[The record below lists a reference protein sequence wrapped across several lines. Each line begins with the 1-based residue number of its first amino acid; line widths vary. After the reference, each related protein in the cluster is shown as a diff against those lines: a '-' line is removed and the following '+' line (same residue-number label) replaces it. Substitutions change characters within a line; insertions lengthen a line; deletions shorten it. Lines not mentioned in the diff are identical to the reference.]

1 MPRPTEEQ
9 LEFFLRHE
17 IPLSQVFDATGYS
30 TGEYK
35 AIMRELG
42 MVVAI
47 GVSPCARSGH
57 TVRTRA
63 GHCAQCGTHNLAFL
77 RRFDD
82 AGYVYV
88 AFSESLQ
95 LVKVGTTSDTNA
107 RLTTLNYFG
116 YGGAYDWS
124 IQFFSHCQRAG
135 RVEFLA
141 QQALWRY
148 VVWRDYVKQGES
160 VRCQELFK
168 CPAKGAIA
176 AVKNVLESSS

>member
-1 MPRPTEEQ
+1 MTRPTKEQ
-9 LEFFLRHE
+9 FEFLVRHQ

-35 AIMRELG
+35 AIMDELG

-47 GVSPCARSGH
+47 GVSPCARAGH

-88 AFSESLQ
+88 ASSDSLR
-95 LVKVGTTSDTNA
+95 LIKVGTSSDVDA
-107 RLTTLNYFG
+107 RLYTLNYFG

-124 IQFFSHCQRAG
+124 MQFFSHCPRAG

-141 QQALWRY
+141 QQALLPH

-160 VRCQELFK
+160 VRCQELFS
-168 CPAKGAIA
+168 CTAKVAIKSI
-176 AVKNVLESSS
+176 KNVLESP